1 MRRRRKRRSPEGVE
15 LNLAAMLDMAFQLL
29 MFFILT
35 FSPAQN
41 ESQFAA
47 YIPAPEPVTRPKL
60 ADNSKTESR
69 VAERAGLPD
78 TVVVTAEASA
88 AGDIKKLTV
97 GDTVVDDLAGLN
109 STVHNA
115 ICLQG
120 DKCDQLTVQ
129 VSANLCYEELMQ
141 VVDICTQQK
150 LPQGGSLSKLKLVEL
165 RTENSRK

>member
-41 ESQFAA
+41 EAQFAA

-60 ADNSKTESR
+60 ADTGKTKSR
-69 VAERAGLPD
+69 IAEKAGVD
-78 TVVVTAEASA
+78 DMVVVTAEASS
-88 AGDIKKLTV
+88 AGDIQKLTV
-97 GDTVVDDLAGLN
+97 GGKVVDDLAGLN

-141 VVDICTQQK
+141 VIEICTQQK

-165 RTENSRK
+165 RTETSRK